1 MHDVR
6 SAGDAPECVAA
17 WTVGEELVGA
27 PIRVAK
33 RAWKDAQSTVTMAA
47 ANIDAPKLQQ
57 EMCTAAKRART

>member
-1 MHDVR
+1 
-6 SAGDAPECVAA
+6 
-17 WTVGEELVGA
+17 VGEELVGA